1 MKDKLHLDFPSRE
14 TPAIAELAKIPAWV
28 LAELPSKRPLSVTGG
43 PASSTD
49 PSTWSTYDDAFAAFV
64 GGVGNAAGFVL
75 NHDMG
80 IVVIDLDHCVSN
92 GIVEPWAQEIID
104 RIDSYTEL
112 SQSGEGIHIFARGK
126 MPELPDGKQGS
137 KNGSN

>member
-14 TPAIAELAKIPAWV
+14 NPAIDQLAKIPAWV
-28 LAELPSKRPLSVTGG
+28 LAELPSKRPLSVTGA

-64 GGVGNAAGFVL
+64 DGVGNAAGFVL
-75 NHDMG
+75 NRDMG
-80 IVVIDLDHCVSN
+80 IVVIDLDHCIID

-112 SQSGEGIHIFARGK
+112 SQSGEGIHIFALGK